1 MVTHQEKPEKIYN
14 WFMVTH
20 QEKPG
25 KIYNRFMVTHQEK
38 PEKNTQPVHGN
49 TSRKT

>member
-20 QEKPG
+20 QEKPE
-25 KIYNRFMVTHQEK
+25 KIHNRFMVTHQK
-38 PEKNTQPVHGN
+38 KLKNTKPVHGN
-49 TSRKT
+49 TLRKT